1 MATPVDIL
9 LRVIGTPEAQ
19 AAFRSVA
26 GSIQS
31 MRAAWQSAAGA
42 LAAVGA
48 TQFLRDILT
57 AAEHQ
62 RVASAQ
68 LRAALASQGEAALA
82 SAEALEAQGNAL
94 KALTLVGGETVNQI
108 QRLLI
113 SMGGTADQVAA
124 LTPLVLD
131 VAAAMGVDAL
141 TAARQL
147 GVVFNGQAVTLG
159 RLNIRAAEFSELVT
173 ELNIRFLGQ
182 AQALAAARGP
192 LAVLES
198 HWDDMR
204 GRMGEVANWTATPV
218 VTEINRIAS
227 AVSRVADLAK
237 HPGIQYLAMGLFGV
251 SSASPMILGL
261 KGAAAWAEG
270 QEWIA
275 KQAYGT
281 VAGLYG
287 AWTAPETLANRAPIA
302 NRSTPGGRGGFDE
315 EEASIEAERQRQIRY
330 AQDLL
335 RVEGDLTNLYGI
347 RRRILLEDPSLGEV
361 DRRRMLLDLA
371 REELPAL
378 EERESLLREEY
389 MRARSVDPGATLET
403 TVEAGTRLN
412 EAMADR
418 LRLTHEI
425 RAAEMDQ
432 TFSGA
437 LARRIDELRL
447 AYGNLSVAMA
457 NVTFDT
463 VVAGVQGLSGALT
476 SVITGAKSAGQ
487 AFAEFASQMMTQFI
501 SMILQAVLYAKVAIP
516 VLTALGVL
524 SGGATAA
531 AGAGVTVTAVTGGI
545 AAVTAATGK
554 AGGGYTGDGATFD
567 VAGVVHR
574 GEWVVPAWRTA
585 EMGVPALEEMT
596 YGGGGGGGGGKPVQV
611 VIVDNRRTAR
621 QLLKDPDFRSAV
633 VDLSQA

>member
-9 LRVIGTPEAQ
+9 LRVLGTPEAQ
-19 AAFRSVA
+19 TAIRSVT
-26 GSIQS
+26 GSIQA
-31 MRAAWQSAAGA
+31 MRTAWQSAAGA
-42 LAAVGA
+42 LAAVGT

-82 SAEALEAQGNAL
+82 SAGALEAQGNAL
-94 KALTLVGGETVNQI
+94 KTLTLVSGETVNQI

-147 GVVFNGQAVTLG
+147 GVVFNGQAVSLG

-173 ELNIRFLGQ
+173 ELNIRFRGQ

-192 LAVLES
+192 LAVLSS
-198 HWDDMR
+198 HWEDLR
-204 GRMGEVANWTATPV
+204 GKMGQVANWTATPV

-227 AVSRVADLAK
+227 AVSKVADFGL
-237 HPGIQYLAMGLFGV
+237 HPGIEALARVAAGV
-251 SSASPMILGL
+251 SSISPMVLGL
-261 KGAAAWAEG
+261 RGAAAAAEQVSG
-270 QEWIA
+270 AATGI
-275 KQAYGT
+275 
-281 VAGLYG
+281 AGLAG
-287 AWTAPETLANRAPIA
+287 APARFGSVGPIP
-302 NRSTPGGRGGFDE
+302 NRSFAGGRGGFDE

-335 RVEGDLTNLYGI
+335 RVEGDLNNLYGI
-347 RRRILLEDPSLGEV
+347 RRRLITEDPSLGEV

-378 EERESLLREEY
+378 QERESLLREEY

-412 EAMADR
+412 EAMAER

-476 SVITGAKSAGQ
+476 SVITGAQTAGQ
-487 AFAEFASQMMTQFI
+487 AFAEFGAQMLSNFI
-501 SMILQAVLYAKVAIP
+501 SMILQAVIYAKVAIP
-516 VLTALGVL
+516 ILTALGVL

-531 AGAGVTVTAVTGGI
+531 AGAGVTVGAVTGAT
-545 AAVTAATGK
+545 AAVSAAAGGGF
-554 AGGGYTGDGATFD
+554 AGGGYTGDGGTFE
-567 VAGVVHR
+567 VAGPAHR

-596 YGGGGGGGGGKPVQV
+596 YGAGSGGGGKPLQV

-621 QLLKDPDFRSAV
+621 QILKDPDFRSAV
-633 VDLSQA
+633 VDLSQS

>member
-9 LRVIGTPEAQ
+9 LRVLGTPEAQ
-19 AAFRSVA
+19 AAIRSVT
-26 GSIQS
+26 GSIQA
-31 MRAAWQSAAGA
+31 MRTAWQSAAGT

-57 AAEHQ
+57 AAEQQ

-68 LRAALASQGEAALA
+68 LRAALMAQGEVAAA
-82 SAEALEAQGNAL
+82 SAGALEAQSNAL
-94 KALTLVGGETVNQI
+94 KALTLVGGETINQI

-147 GVVFNGQAVTLG
+147 GVVFNGQAISLG
-159 RLNIRAAEFSELVT
+159 RLNIRASEFSELVT
-173 ELNIRFLGQ
+173 ELNIRFRGQ

-192 LAVLES
+192 LAVLSS
-198 HWDDMR
+198 HWGDLR
-204 GRMGEVANWTATPV
+204 GKMGDVANWSATPV
-218 VTEINRIAS
+218 VTEINRIVS
-227 AVSRVADLAK
+227 AISQVANLGL
-237 HPGIQYLAMGLFGV
+237 HPGIEALGKFAAGL
-251 SSASPMILGL
+251 SSISPMVLGL
-261 KGAAAWAEG
+261 RGAAAAAEQVSG
-270 QEWIA
+270 AATGI
-275 KQAYGT
+275 
-281 VAGLYG
+281 AGLAG
-287 AWTAPETLANRAPIA
+287 APARLGSVGPIPG
-302 NRSTPGGRGGFDE
+302 RSFAGGRGGFDE

-335 RVEGDLTNLYGI
+335 RVESDLTNLYGF
-347 RRRILLEDPSLGEV
+347 RRQVIMDDPTLGEV

-378 EERESLLREEY
+378 EEREALLREEY
-389 MRARSVDPGATLET
+389 ERARSVDPGATLET
-403 TVEAGTRLN
+403 TAEAGYRLN
-412 EAMADR
+412 EALTER
-418 LRLTHEI
+418 LRLTNEI

-476 SVITGAKSAGQ
+476 SVITGAKTAGQ
-487 AFAEFASQMMTQFI
+487 AFAEFGAQMLTQFI

-516 VLTALGVL
+516 ILTALGVL

-531 AGAGVTVTAVTGGI
+531 AGAGVTVGAVTGAT
-545 AAVTAATGK
+545 AAVSAAAGGGF
-554 AGGGYTGDGATFD
+554 AGGGYTGDGATFE
-567 VAGVVHR
+567 VAGSAHR
-574 GEWVVPAWRTA
+574 GEFVVPAWRTA

-596 YGGGGGGGGGKPVQV
+596 YGGGGGKPLQV

-621 QLLKDPDFRSAV
+621 QILKDPDFRSAV
-633 VDLSQA
+633 VDLSQS